1 MFVQII
7 QGRVADK
14 AAARETMDR
23 WLVDLE
29 PGAVGWLGGTF
40 GFTEDGM
47 LVAVVRFE
55 SKEAAEA
62 NNARPEQ
69 AAWWEE
75 MSRHFT
81 GDITFHDCADVSML
95 VKGGSDDAGFVQ
107 IIQGRVKDRDRAHA
121 LVDSSSRLIAKERP
135 DVIGATLAIDEAG
148 YLTETVAFT
157 SESEAR
163 NAEKKT
169 MTAELQ
175 QMAEEEMALLEDTRY
190 LDLHE
195 PWFAS
200 ARQKR

>member
-1 MFVQII
+1 
-7 QGRVADK
+7 
-14 AAARETMDR
+14 
-23 WLVDLE
+23 
-29 PGAVGWLGGTF
+29 
-40 GFTEDGM
+40 M
-47 LVAVVRFE
+47 LV
-55 SKEAAEA
+55 
-62 NNARPEQ
+62 N
-69 AAWWEE
+69 
-75 MSRHFT
+75 
-81 GDITFHDCADVSML
+81 
-95 VKGGSDDAGFVQ
+95 GGSDDAGFVQ

-121 LVDSSSRLIAKERP
+121 LIDSSSRLIAKERP
-135 DVIGATLAIDEAG
+135 DVIGATLAIDEDG

-163 NAEKKT
+163 NAEKKA